1 MRLKLIFIICLFGTL
16 HPISTK
22 GQNKSE
28 SSEQIINLGFSLNF
42 STTKFLN
49 KSFINDLKEQN
60 LPIALDNAAFGLN
73 SNIYLSHLTPDTKL
87 IAIIGLGAA
96 TQKKTDSN
104 ITLNASAI
112 NNDYSIHYVVLKKA
126 RQYFYPGVGF
136 GWMNYKYH
144 FVNKTVAPL
153 TFPQALQN
161 FSGERNIQSGGLTYL
176 NFAANYDW
184 AIDKSNEF
192 LLGIR
197 ANYHL
202 GLNHK
207 NLQLND
213 GQGLSQS
220 PELKASS
227 FSIGIALTVQ

>member
-1 MRLKLIFIICLFGTL
+1 MRLKSFSIICLFGTL
-16 HPISTK
+16 LPISSM

-42 STTKFLN
+42 NTTKFFN
-49 KSFINDLKEQN
+49 KSFINSLKEQN
-60 LPIALDNAAFGLN
+60 LPIALDNATFGFN

-87 IAIIGLGAA
+87 IAIIGLGGAS
-96 TQKKTDSN
+96 QKKTDNN

-112 NNDYSIHYVVLKKA
+112 NNDYSIHYVILKKA
-126 RQYFYPGVGF
+126 RQYLYPGFGF

-144 FVNKTVAPL
+144 FVNKTEVPL
-153 TFPQALQN
+153 SFPQSLQN
-161 FSGERNIQSGGLTYL
+161 FLGERNIQSGVLTYL

-207 NLQLND
+207 NLQIND
-213 GQGLSQS
+213 GQELSQS

-227 FSIGIALTVQ
+227 FSIGIALTIQ